1 MNGWLERASDAIGAT
16 ECLDRRLHCLYTCSV
31 IITVASFKGGVGKTT
46 TAIHLAQYFS
56 ESGSTVLIDGD
67 PNRSS
72 TQWATRG
79 SPPFAVVPE
88 SQTAIVARKYEH
100 LVIDTKARPELS
112 DLQALAE
119 GCDLLVLPCTP
130 DPFSLDALVM
140 TVDTLAELGADQY
153 KILLT
158 IVPPK
163 PQKDGPHARAT
174 LVEAGLPLFA
184 GEIRRTVAFQRAA
197 LEGTT
202 VDQISSIE
210 IATVAWNDYV
220 EVGKEICKHC
230 EQTKF

>member
-1 MNGWLERASDAIGAT
+1 
-16 ECLDRRLHCLYTCSV
+16 V

-56 ESGSTVLIDGD
+56 EKGSTVLIDGD

-72 TQWATRG
+72 TQWASRG
-79 SPPFAVVPE
+79 APSFAVVPE

-100 LVIDTKARPELS
+100 LIIDTKARPELS
-112 DLQALAE
+112 DLQALSE

-163 PQKDGPHARAT
+163 PQRDGPNARST
-174 LVEAGLPLFA
+174 LVEARLPIFSS
-184 GEIRRTVAFQRAA
+184 EIRRTVAFQRAA

-202 VDQISSIE
+202 VDQVSSID
-210 IATVAWNDYV
+210 IASVAWNDYV
-220 EVGKEICKHC
+220 QVGEEICKHC
-230 EQTKF
+230 AQVKS

>member
-1 MNGWLERASDAIGAT
+1 MDRTSDDTGAT
-16 ECLDRRLHCLYTCSV
+16 ECLDSRLHCRYTCSV

-56 ESGSTVLIDGD
+56 ESASTVLIDGD

-163 PQKDGPHARAT
+163 PQKDGPYARAT
-174 LVEAGLPLFA
+174 LLEAGIPLFA

-220 EVGKEICKHC
+220 EVGKEICTHC